1 MHLRAC
7 VGMQRVARGLAV
19 FEKFKVLSGGKE
31 MLDNYEWFKKEV
43 YKLTGIDLNFYKE
56 KQMRRR
62 IDTLAKKNKTDS
74 YEAYVQLLKS
84 DKILF
89 EQFINFLTINVSEF
103 YRNPD
108 QWKLMD
114 ETVIPKLLREHKRPL
129 RIWSAACSTGDEPY
143 SIAMAFS
150 KHIPLSNIQI
160 LATDIDK
167 QVLEQAQAGLYNEK
181 SIAGVPAD
189 LKRKYFTQVGNSY
202 KISDEL
208 KKCVTFKQ
216 HNLLKDPYPHDYDM
230 ILCRNVV
237 IYFTD
242 EAKDEIYKKFY
253 QTLGNHGV
261 LFIGS
266 TEQIINYKE
275 VGFSRLSSFYFEK
288 NEG

>member
-1 MHLRAC
+1 MW
-7 VGMQRVARGLAV
+7 ARNESQGGLAV

-89 EQFINFLTINVSEF
+89 EQFVNFLTINVSEF

-150 KHIPLSNIQI
+150 KHIQLSNIQI

>member
-7 VGMQRVARGLAV
+7 VGMQRVTRGLAV

-150 KHIPLSNIQI
+150 KHIQLSNIQI

-216 HNLLKDPYPHDYDM
+216 HNLLKDPYPRDYDM